1 MKKSMVGSRDTKL
14 THAVC
19 GSWRGG
25 ASREMVMAPDASFSA
40 SFHSP
45 KGILTLTGKWQIK
58 AEILIWTTTNVTGPE
73 PHVAVGTVDRSKIVS
88 VDAHRLVY
96 EAEGHTISLSR

>member
-1 MKKSMVGSRDTKL
+1 MKKSPISSRDTKL

-25 ASREMVMAPDASFSA
+25 ASREMVLAPDGSFSA
-40 SFHSP
+40 SFRSP
-45 KGILTLTGKWQIK
+45 KGTLTLAGTWQIK
-58 AEILIWTTTNVTGPE
+58 DGVLIWTTANVSGPE
-73 PHVAVGTVDRSKIVS
+73 PHVAVGTVDRSRIVS

-96 EAEGHTISLSR
+96 EVQGHTISLSR